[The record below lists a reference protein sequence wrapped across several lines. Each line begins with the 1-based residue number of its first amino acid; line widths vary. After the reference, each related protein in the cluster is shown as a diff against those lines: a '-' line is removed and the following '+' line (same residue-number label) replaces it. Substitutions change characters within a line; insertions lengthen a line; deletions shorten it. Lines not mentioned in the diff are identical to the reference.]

1 MAMEIDGIEEL
12 LIARA
17 SAGDLRAYAALVK
30 RYEERI
36 YYTAYRILHQR
47 QDAEDCLQETFL
59 RAWDHMRDL
68 KDPHSF
74 RSWLYRVVTNLA
86 LDVLRKRE
94 RQCQAL
100 ESYRAEIIRIGPA
113 GDLDTPR
120 EVLRK
125 AREAERIER
134 AIEDL
139 APKQKIVFV
148 LRHFQGL
155 SLHEVADI
163 LECPIGTVKATL
175 HAALGKLQKN
185 LLGKTR
191 SELKEGQLP

>member
-1 MAMEIDGIEEL
+1 METYDIEEL

-17 SAGDLRAYAALVK
+17 SGGDLRAYAALVK
-30 RYEERI
+30 RYEERM

-59 RAWDHMRDL
+59 RAWDHMKDL
-68 KDPHSF
+68 KDPRAF
-74 RSWLYRVVTNLA
+74 RSWLYRMVTNLA
-86 LDVLRKRE
+86 LDILRKRE
-94 RQCQAL
+94 RQGQAL
-100 ESYRAEIIRIGPA
+100 ESYRAEVIRIGPA
-113 GDLDTPR
+113 ENLDTPR

-155 SLHEVADI
+155 SLREVADI
-163 LECPIGTVKATL
+163 LECPVGTVKATL

-185 LLGKTR
+185 LLGKTG
-191 SELKEGQLP
+191 ENLKEGQLP

>member
-1 MAMEIDGIEEL
+1 MEPCDIEEQ

-17 SAGDLRAYAALVK
+17 SAGDLRAYAVLVK
-30 RYEERI
+30 RYEERM
-36 YYTAYRILHQR
+36 YCTVYRILHQP

-59 RAWDHMRDL
+59 RAWDHIGDL
-68 KDPHSF
+68 KNPRAF
-74 RSWLYRVVTNLA
+74 RGWLYRMVTNLA

-94 RQCQAL
+94 RQCRAL
-100 ESYRAEIIRIGPA
+100 ESYRSEVIRIGPVE
-113 GDLDTPR
+113 DRNTPR

-139 APKQKIVFV
+139 APRQKAVFV

-155 SLHEVADI
+155 SLNEVAEI
-163 LECPIGTVKATL
+163 LECPVGTVKATL

-185 LLGKTR
+185 LLGKT
-191 SELKEGQLP
+191 SEKMKEGGLP

>member
-1 MAMEIDGIEEL
+1 MEIFGIEEH

-30 RYEERI
+30 RYEERM
-36 YYTAYRILHQR
+36 YTTAYRILHQR

-59 RAWDHMRDL
+59 RAWDRMKDL
-68 KDPHSF
+68 KDPRAF
-74 RSWLYRVVTNLA
+74 RCWLYRVVTHLA

-94 RQCQAL
+94 RQSQAL
-100 ESYRAEIIRIGPA
+100 ESYRAEVIRIGPTEN
-113 GDLDTPR
+113 LDTPR

-185 LLGKTR
+185 LLGKTNTN
-191 SELKEGQLP
+191 LKEGRLP

>member
-1 MAMEIDGIEEL
+1 MEIYGIEEH

-30 RYEERI
+30 RYEERM

-59 RAWDHMRDL
+59 RAWDHLQDL
-68 KDPHSF
+68 KDLRAF

-94 RQCQAL
+94 RQSQAL
-100 ESYRAEIIRIGPA
+100 ESFRAEVIRIGPTEN
-113 GDLDTPR
+113 LDTPR